1 MCFGSFPDFSV
12 AVQAFSILAAMGYAC
27 AFVLF
32 ILYMLFEILHKSRP
46 LVIGM
51 SFIVFCIGL
60 YKCLFIPIA
69 PILRDD
75 TDNPLTVLIEI
86 TCLT

>member
-1 MCFGSFPDFSV
+1 MCFGSIPDFSV

-51 SFIVFCIGL
+51 AFIVFCIGL
-60 YKCLFIPIA
+60 LKCLFIPIS
-69 PILRDD
+69 PILCDKSM
-75 TDNPLTVLIEI
+75 NV
-86 TCLT
+86 